1 MLLQLLLLVK
11 TQYNIYISGLGQGS
25 DFHTSVMAVKYL
37 KCFTLNKLSAIK
49 S

>member
-1 MLLQLLLLVK
+1 MLLQLLLLE
-11 TQYNIYISGLGQGS
+11 TQYNIYISSLGQGS